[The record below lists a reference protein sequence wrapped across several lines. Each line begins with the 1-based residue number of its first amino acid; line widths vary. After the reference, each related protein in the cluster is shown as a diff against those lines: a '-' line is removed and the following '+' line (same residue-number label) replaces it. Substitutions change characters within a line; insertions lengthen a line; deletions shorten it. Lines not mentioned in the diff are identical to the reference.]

1 MNHPRG
7 VSKPRTPPVRGH
19 RLATALC
26 AGLLLAGCVGPGHSL
41 PGASPPAAALVLGD
55 DVVDPLIDGITQR
68 TVKELPTTR
77 LAKGLTPPTNRWYSG
92 LVFGD
97 EPQPVYPLPLS
108 FALTPDGFGLG
119 LPVVT
124 ATPDTIAGGYVADV
138 VVGVGAE
145 QALVSSDDPSVVV
158 VDHLDAKGS
167 LIGQTTIAQGS
178 PFVAWSAARAT
189 TLGLPAGFEPA
200 GDGLYVASLGATH
213 YALTTTD
220 ATLDGTSMEV
230 SAGGSVVFWPVPE
243 GREPAEL
250 ADFAR
255 HRVTGSEVR
264 YEVGEDRVGTTLTYA
279 ADGDT
284 AIARLPHQAS
294 GQACDLGSY
303 PSVYGT
309 LELCAG
315 SELSWQTPRT
325 PARAVLDLS
334 GLDATESDE
343 LTRQLDADL
352 AALPDLPA
360 DTYFGG
366 KALQRTAM
374 LLMVADQLGLD
385 DRAERLASVL
395 DEALTRWTEPQGC
408 AEREA
413 FCFVYDPQGK
423 GVVGLTPSFGSDEYN
438 DHHFHYGYFL
448 YAAAVMAQHDPSVV
462 ERYAPVMNLL
472 AADIGSVG
480 GGFFPDRRA
489 FDVYASHSWASG
501 TSPFADGNN
510 QESVSEAVNA
520 YAGLELWAQAIGDQ
534 ALGGHAAWMLSL
546 EARSSADY
554 WLEPDLSQFAGYD
567 HGITVLN
574 WGGKRDYATWF
585 SPEPAAKLGI
595 LLLPISPTSTYL
607 AGDPERIRANVA
619 EGTGGRFDQ
628 AFGDYILMY
637 SALAGAEDADHALDL
652 ADDAVLDDGMT
663 RTYLRA
669 WLLSV
674 RAR

>member
-1 MNHPRG
+1 MLSDEQ
-7 VSKPRTPPVRGH
+7 VE
-19 RLATALC
+19 
-26 AGLLLAGCVGPGHSL
+26 
-41 PGASPPAAALVLGD
+41 
-55 DVVDPLIDGITQR
+55 PLIDGITQR
-68 TVKELPTTR
+68 TVKELPTAR

-97 EPQPVYPLPLS
+97 EPQPVFPLPLS

-158 VDHLDAKGS
+158 IDQLDAQGA

-178 PFVAWSAARAT
+178 PFVAWSSARAT
-189 TLGLPAGFEPA
+189 TLTIPAGFEPA
-200 GDGLYVASLGATH
+200 GDGLYVAPLGATR
-213 YALTTTD
+213 YALAITD
-220 ATLDGTSMEV
+220 ATLEGASVEV
-230 SAGGSVVFWPVPE
+230 SSTGSVVFWPIPR
-243 GREPAEL
+243 GREPADL
-250 ADFAR
+250 AGFAR
-255 HRVTGSEVR
+255 HPVTGSEVR
-264 YEVGEDRVGTTLTYA
+264 YEVGEDQVGTSVTYTA
-279 ADGDT
+279 EGDT
-284 AIARLPHQAS
+284 AIAWLPHQS
-294 GQACDLGSY
+294 FDQVCDLGSY
-303 PSVYGT
+303 PSIYGT
-309 LELCAG
+309 LEVCAG
-315 SELSWQTPRT
+315 SELRWETARA
-325 PARAVLDLS
+325 PARAALDLS
-334 GLDATESDE
+334 GLQASESE
-343 LTRQLDADL
+343 QLTQQLDADL
-352 AALPDLPA
+352 AALPELPA

-413 FCFVYDPQGK
+413 FCFVHDPAGR
-423 GVVGLTPSFGSDEYN
+423 GAVGLTPSFGSDEYN

-448 YAAAVMAQHDPSVV
+448 YAAAVMAKRDPSVV
-462 ERYAPVMNLL
+462 ERYAPVLNLL
-472 AADIGSVG
+472 AADIGSAG
-480 GGFFPDRRA
+480 GTHFPDRRA

-520 YAGLELWAQAIGDQ
+520 YAGLELWAQAIGDRS
-534 ALGGHAAWMLSL
+534 LEEHAAWMLSL
-546 EARSSADY
+546 EARASAAY
-554 WLEPDLSQFAGYD
+554 WLEPDLSEFTGYG
-567 HGITVLN
+567 HGIAVLN

-595 LLLPISPTSTYL
+595 LLLPMSPTSTYL

-619 EGTGGRFDQ
+619 EGVGGRFDQ
-628 AFGDYILMY
+628 AFGDYVLMY
-637 SALAGAEDADHALDL
+637 SALAGPEDASRALEL
-652 ADDAVLDDGMT
+652 VDDVVLDDGMT
-663 RTYLRA
+663 RTYLLA
-669 WLLSV
+669 WLLSL
-674 RAR
+674 RS